1 MQRSSIIATVV
12 AAGGILI
19 AGSVA
24 SVAVINAASSSEPDS
39 ETIQLVAAGS
49 TATPSPEATVS
60 ISAEQA
66 APVAELPT
74 MEASKLPEIPEV
86 TQSNA
91 QPAVQDAPATAGTSV
106 RKPSASKG
114 SDDDSAPTRAA
125 EPAATVSAD
134 QARSIVLKQG
144 DGVSI
149 VSTSKE
155 SHQGY
160 STWAIRITRSN
171 GEVLT
176 GYVDRASGVVVD
188 WTVNQKA
195 PATTPSPSATSDDDS
210 ASDDSSDDDSSSG
223 SEDDH
228 SGSGSDD
235 SSDDDHDEDDD

>member
-1 MQRSSIIATVV
+1 VV
-12 AAGGILI
+12 
-19 AGSVA
+19 
-24 SVAVINAASSSEPDS
+24 
-39 ETIQLVAAGS
+39 
-49 TATPSPEATVS
+49 
-60 ISAEQA
+60 
-66 APVAELPT
+66 PVAELPT

-86 TQSNA
+86 TQPAA
-91 QPAVQDAPATAGTSV
+91 QPAVQDAPAPASTSV

-125 EPAATVSAD
+125 EPAVTVSAD

-195 PATTPSPSATSDDDS
+195 PASQPTPTATEDDS
-210 ASDDSSDDDSSSG
+210 DESDDDSSS
-223 SEDDH
+223 DDE
-228 SGSGSDD
+228 
-235 SSDDDHDEDDD
+235 SDDDDD

>member
-24 SVAVINAASSSEPDS
+24 SVAVINAASSSQPDS

-49 TATPSPEATVS
+49 TATASPEATAGV
-60 ISAEQA
+60 SAEQSVA
-66 APVAELPT
+66 APAGLPT
-74 MEASKLPEIPEV
+74 VEASTLPDIPEV
-86 TQSNA
+86 TQPAA
-91 QPAVQDAPATAGTSV
+91 QPAAVQAAPATASKPA
-106 RKPSASKG
+106 RKPAASKG
-114 SDDDSAPTRAA
+114 SDDDSAPTRSA
-125 EPAATVSAD
+125 EPAATVSEN

-144 DGVSI
+144 DGVAI

-195 PATTPSPSATSDDDS
+195 PAQPTPTATHDDDS
-210 ASDDSSDDDSSSG
+210 DESDDREDDSHEDDSHEDESDDS
-223 SEDDH
+223 
-228 SGSGSDD
+228 
-235 SSDDDHDEDDD
+235 HDEDDD